1 MKGLLFFCL
10 LISAAAASGQELDDA
25 ATRSLLEKI
34 AALRRGKSIEAEF
47 TETRTLSLMKEPVIE
62 SGTLAFEPPDKFL
75 RRTSKGNLSVS
86 DGRTLWMYYPAFQ
99 QVEKYAITS
108 PRGPGEL
115 FAALTRIFQ
124 LENLE
129 SQFHV
134 TATRDGEGYLLTLE
148 PRGAML
154 RRMIRMVTLRLDAGL
169 GLRSS
174 RITAAN
180 GDVTEAVYSG
190 EKFVAP
196 GTIDFSFTP
205 PKDAEIISPG
215 G

>member
-1 MKGLLFFCL
+1 MRCLVLLSL
-10 LISAAAASGQELDDA
+10 LATSALASGQELDSA
-25 ATRSLLEKI
+25 ATALLLEKI
-34 AALRRGKSIEAEF
+34 AALRRGKSIEADF
-47 TETRTLSLMKEPVIE
+47 TETRTLSLMKEPVVE
-62 SGTLAFEPPDKFL
+62 SGTIAFEPPDKFL
-75 RRTSKGNLSVS
+75 RRTSKGNLSIS

-99 QVEKYAITS
+99 QVEKYAIIS

-129 SQFHV
+129 SQFRV
-134 TATRDGEGYLLTLE
+134 TATRDGEGYVLTLE

-154 RRMIRMVTLRLDAGL
+154 RRMIRTVTLQLDSGL
-169 GLRSS
+169 RLRSS
-174 RITAAN
+174 RITAEN

-205 PKDAEIISPG
+205 PQGAEVISPG